1 MLGLAPKWSIVIRVL
16 QILLALEIVSFAFT
30 TIPTVRHST
39 SFNPVFDGW
48 LQAGGYITLAILALL
63 RPVKIKAERMVW
75 IWISAGVIARSLA
88 FVIYLAII
96 KNLKPIPYPSISDA
110 GWLAMYLFL
119 IIGMVTLAK
128 NRFIKLSTSLV
139 LDALTV
145 LFSLLSIATAII
157 FPVLEKLSAIKVPV
171 SAIATN
177 LAYPVLDIT
186 LLVVIVGTILAFDWK
201 PPLYLWIMAACTV
214 AFAVVDTIFLY
225 QNATGTYHPGTIL
238 SSLSL
243 LATALIPLSAWR
255 WNRSTISATRI
266 TIPGLT
272 IPTLFALFSL
282 GLLVY
287 ATQVRVHIISVML
300 AGGGA
305 LIAIIRTVI
314 SFKTIRLSAQ
324 HRKEARTDDLT
335 SVANRRA
342 FNEMLAEALY
352 SPTQSKNFAVLII
365 DINDFKS
372 INDTLG
378 HHYGDELLIAVA
390 NRLSHVMRTGDLI
403 ARLGGDEFGAI
414 INDAD
419 SESAEVI
426 AERLQASLRTP
437 FTIVLS
443 ELEITASIGIAISPS
458 NGIDPVELLQHA
470 DLAMYEA
477 KSRRIGICAYQPEH
491 HQAQKVRLE
500 SEKRLRQAIEC
511 GEMEIYFQPQINI
524 IHNRVCGAEALVRW
538 NHPKLGLLTPGEF
551 LPQVENAGLMPL
563 LTLTV
568 MRKAIHQTRLWL
580 DQGRDLRIAIN
591 MSVINLL
598 DPGFP
603 EAVLEALEQQGVPNF
618 SLDLELT
625 EDLFMADPTRAH
637 RAISELASH
646 GIGVMIDDYG
656 TGYSTLGY
664 LQDLKELRGL
674 KIDRSFVAK
683 MDTDGRASAI
693 VDSTIHLCNS
703 LNLVVIAE
711 GVENREIHQQLVE
724 MGCEI
729 GQGYYYSRP
738 TTADKFEF
746 DMAKI

>member
-1 MLGLAPKWSIVIRVL
+1 MLGLAPKWSTVVRVL
-16 QILLALEIVSFAFT
+16 QTLLVIEIVWFTFT
-30 TIPTVRHST
+30 TIPTIRRST

-48 LQAGGYITLAILALL
+48 LQAGGYVTLALL
-63 RPVKIKAERMVW
+63 VLLRPIKIKAERTVW
-75 IWISAGVIARSLA
+75 IWISAGVVARSLA
-88 FVIYLAII
+88 FVIYLAFVR
-96 KNLKPIPYPSISDA
+96 NLRPIPYPSISDA
-110 GWLAMYLFL
+110 GWLLMYLFL
-119 IIGMVTLAK
+119 ILGMVSLAK

-157 FPVLEKLSAIKVPV
+157 FPVVEKLSAIKVPE

-186 LLVVIVGTILAFDWK
+186 LLVVIVGTILAFEWK
-201 PPLYLWIMAACTV
+201 PPIFLWILAGCTV

-225 QNATGTYHPGTIL
+225 QNAIGTYHPGTFL
-238 SSLSL
+238 ASLSL
-243 LATALIPLSAWR
+243 LATALISFSAWR
-255 WNRSTISATRI
+255 WNHSI
-266 TIPGLT
+266 TLTKRVSIPGLT
-272 IPTLFALFSL
+272 VPTLFALFSF

-287 ATQVRVHIISVML
+287 ATQVRVHIISVTL
-300 AGGGA
+300 ASAGV

-314 SFKTIRLSAQ
+314 SFKAIRLSAQ
-324 HRKEARTDDLT
+324 HKKEARTDELT

-352 SPTQSKNFAVLII
+352 SPMRSKNFAVLII
-365 DINDFKS
+365 DINDFKAV
-372 INDTLG
+372 NDTLG
-378 HHYGDELLIAVA
+378 HHFGDELLIAVA
-390 NRLSHVMRTGDLI
+390 NRLSRVMRTGDLI

-414 INDAD
+414 VHDAD
-419 SESAEVI
+419 SVSAEVI
-426 AERLQASLRTP
+426 AERLQASLRSP
-437 FTIVLS
+437 FLLALS
-443 ELEITASIGIAISPS
+443 ELEITASIGMAMSPS
-458 NGIDPVELLQHA
+458 DGIDPVELLQHA

-477 KSRRIGICAYQPEH
+477 KSKRIGICAYHPEH

-500 SEKRLRQAIEC
+500 SDKRLRQAIEN
-511 GEMEIYFQPQINI
+511 GEMEIYFQPLIDLT
-524 IHNRVCGAEALVRW
+524 HNKVSGAEALVRW

-568 MRKAIHQTRLWL
+568 MGEAIHQTRLWL
-580 DQGRDLRIAIN
+580 DQGQDLRIAIN

-603 EAVLEALEQQGVPNF
+603 EAVLESLEKHGVPNF

-625 EDLFMADPTRAH
+625 EDLLMADPTRAR
-637 RAISELASH
+637 RAVSDLASH
-646 GIGVMIDDYG
+646 GIGVVIDDYG

-664 LQDLKELRGL
+664 LQDLKEIRGL

-683 MDTDGRASAI
+683 MDTDTRASAI
-693 VDSTIHLCNS
+693 VDSTIHLCKS
-703 LNLVVIAE
+703 LNLVVTAE
-711 GVENREIHQQLVE
+711 GVENREIHNQLVE

-729 GQGYYYSRP
+729 GQGYYYSPP
-738 TTADKFEF
+738 TTADRFGF
-746 DMAKI
+746 DWTKI